1 MADKLEFFIAA
12 PTPETPATFLR
23 VEEIQ
28 GALPYLEHLMEEY
41 ETHDPL
47 VLFSILYHYVLP
59 TLQEQLTLHNE
70 VEKTLL
76 FPEFFHANLQ
86 KEIRIVGLLLKY
98 FESTVLEKQQNIQE
112 EKYTE

>member
-1 MADKLEFFIAA
+1 MADKLEFFISTD
-12 PTPETPATFLR
+12 TPGNTVPFLR
-23 VEEIQ
+23 VEEIE
-28 GALPYLEHLMEEY
+28 GALPYLEHTMEEY
-41 ETHDPL
+41 ETQDPL

-98 FESTVLEKQQNIQE
+98 FESTVLEKKESIQE
-112 EKYTE
+112 EKYPE